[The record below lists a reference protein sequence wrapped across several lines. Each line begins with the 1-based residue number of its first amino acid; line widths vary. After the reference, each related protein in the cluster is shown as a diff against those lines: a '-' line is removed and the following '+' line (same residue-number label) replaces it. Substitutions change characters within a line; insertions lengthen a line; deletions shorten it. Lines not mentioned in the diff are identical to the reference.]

1 MKQIRFI
8 SLFFLFISYVY
19 AEVNLRAPSSFIKG
33 EPYYFEIEAVGSSI
47 EFPTIDKID
56 GFTVENQGTSKS
68 LQIIN
73 GNYNE
78 KLLKRYK
85 IVPNREFT
93 IPSLKF
99 KVDDKE
105 VLTKEKKVVLQLV
118 AKTDSSNFDLTLYPS
133 KSELYVGED
142 LLIKLIFKYKKD
154 LQITNLGFEKPHFEN
169 FWYKR
174 VDNKN
179 DRYEQNGYIVQELDF
194 LLFPQKSGEL
204 TVGPLRVDAQM
215 ISGNTSTPFGFFSTV
230 PKEEK
235 IYSNKLNFNVKKLP
249 DDVTLI
255 GNFDINGT
263 VDKTDIK
270 KGDSIS
276 LKLDITGMGNFDDI
290 QDIKL
295 NIPNATIYDNKPNVK
310 SEYTAKGYEGEYSK
324 IFSIIPESSIE
335 IPSITLKYFDKKEN
349 KVIVKKSK
357 SFKINVEET
366 KSEKKVLLEKPKEQM
381 QVSSEKQ
388 IVKEDISNK
397 ERIKYFIFG
406 IIATLLIFSF
416 YKFIKAEKK
425 KKASQDTPLEKLVKG
440 TKNKNE
446 MMKILVPHLKKDAI
460 LDQLI
465 FDCESEKE
473 FKILRKEILNR
484 LKEIKI

>member
-142 LLIKLIFKYKKD
+142 
-154 LQITNLGFEKPHFEN
+154 
-169 FWYKR
+169 
-174 VDNKN
+174 
-179 DRYEQNGYIVQELDF
+179 
-194 LLFPQKSGEL
+194 S
-204 TVGPLRVDAQM
+204 
-215 ISGNTSTPFGFFSTV
+215 
-230 PKEEK
+230 
-235 IYSNKLNFNVKKLP
+235 FNQ
-249 DDVTLI
+249 T
-255 GNFDINGT
+255 
-263 VDKTDIK
+263 
-270 KGDSIS
+270 
-276 LKLDITGMGNFDDI
+276 
-290 QDIKL
+290 
-295 NIPNATIYDNKPNVK
+295 
-310 SEYTAKGYEGEYSK
+310 
-324 IFSIIPESSIE
+324 
-335 IPSITLKYFDKKEN
+335 YF
-349 KVIVKKSK
+349 
-357 SFKINVEET
+357 
-366 KSEKKVLLEKPKEQM
+366 
-381 QVSSEKQ
+381 
-388 IVKEDISNK
+388 
-397 ERIKYFIFG
+397 
-406 IIATLLIFSF
+406 
-416 YKFIKAEKK
+416 
-425 KKASQDTPLEKLVKG
+425 
-440 TKNKNE
+440 
-446 MMKILVPHLKKDAI
+446 
-460 LDQLI
+460 
-465 FDCESEKE
+465 
-473 FKILRKEILNR
+473 
-484 LKEIKI
+484 